1 MRNNRFTKAENE
13 SNSIKALD
21 LDVQTK
27 IPKPGQER
35 KQWDLKGDD
44 SKIPKIVKGPLPAIP
59 EKVDNLPWKK
69 GDLLDSLD
77 LSSTNLKKFMKNKP
91 KACESP
97 GREKGEREWL
107 MENFRE
113 SIKEW
118 APSRPQAEAHIQ
130 KELQIPNPYNQPILN
145 PTPQNPPNENPKD
158 QIRPNPPPYQSNPP
172 DSKSKVPE
180 SQNKISKRVI
190 PRGGGKSGFNQKL
203 EELKENNRPD
213 KKIKFFNEKLPGK
226 ANTRYTDS
234 DFEDENPHDHQSCFS
249 EPGYLKLDPNPKTVQ
264 NPVPTSQLV
273 KENSKKEQ
281 ISKPPIIKPS
291 KFVSKFKEID
301 TDKNQ
306 FLNKELKCVNDE
318 EAKLEASL
326 ARLDIKSL
334 KLKHQAEL
342 ELLNQQAKNLE
353 ESLRRARELPVK
365 QPADESFEEIEDE
378 TYVFDQEKEGKE
390 VIAGQDDARRNEIRE
405 NFNCGVQGLKGNQG
419 VGQDGIGRNGI
430 EVAKQV
436 AGNLGL
442 GKGEGNGPGGECGK
456 GRYYSNKVVKNCKPS
471 IADDQVSVAPT
482 DYSGKTSDPA
492 PGPRTRSVVS
502 GYSSRLAN
510 PHIKIRGQCQ
520 KPPSAPQ
527 SNPGS
532 LNPPNG
538 AGIVKVNPNIDLKSI
553 FSDLSSP

>member
-21 LDVQTK
+21 LEVQTK

-35 KQWDLKGDD
+35 KLWDLKGED

-59 EKVDNLPWKK
+59 EKLDSLPWKK
-69 GDLLDSLD
+69 GDLLDSLG

-118 APSRPQAEAHIQ
+118 APTRPQPDHQVLKEPQITNPDYQSNINPITQ
-130 KELQIPNPYNQPILN
+130 KPSTEKI
-145 PTPQNPPNENPKD
+145 KD
-158 QIRPNPPPYQSNPP
+158 QIRPIPTADHAKPN
-172 DSKSKVPE
+172 DTKAKAPE
-180 SQNKISKRVI
+180 SQNKINKRVI
-190 PRGGGKSGFNQKL
+190 PRGGGKSGFNNKL

-213 KKIKFFNEKLPGK
+213 KKVKFFNEKLPGK

-249 EPGYLKLDPNPKTVQ
+249 EPGFIKANPNPTPI
-264 NPVPTSQLV
+264 NQLP
-273 KENSKKEQ
+273 KENPKKEA

-291 KFVSKFKEID
+291 KFVSKFKEIE
-301 TDKNQ
+301 TDKNE
-306 FLNKELKCVNDE
+306 FLNKELKSVNDE

-353 ESLRRARELPVK
+353 ESLKRARELPIK
-365 QPADESFEEIEDE
+365 QPADEYFEEIEDE
-378 TYVFDQEKEGKE
+378 TYIFEKEKEKEEFNGGQGDGKRDELRGDLNNRIQDSKGKQILGEGRIERNEKE
-390 VIAGQDDARRNEIRE
+390 VAR
-405 NFNCGVQGLKGNQG
+405 
-419 VGQDGIGRNGI
+419 
-430 EVAKQV
+430 QV
-436 AGNLGL
+436 VNNLG
-442 GKGEGNGPGGECGK
+442 GMKGEGNGAGGEYGK
-456 GRYYSNKVVKNCKPS
+456 CRYSSNKAVKNFKPS
-471 IADDQVSVAPT
+471 IADDQASVAPT

-532 LNPPNG
+532 LHPLSG
-538 AGIVKVNPNIDLKSI
+538 ADIVKVNPNIDLKSI
-553 FSDLSSP
+553 FSGLSSP